1 MEFGSGLDFATFMNS
16 AIRNNEDGMWSGN
29 GGLLWIFLLFCS
41 GVTAECGAIVMDRPR
56 LM

>member
-29 GGLLWIFLLFCS
+29 GGLLWIFLL
-41 GVTAECGAIVMDRPR
+41 VDARME
-56 LM
+56 

>member
-29 GGLLWIFLLFCS
+29 GGLLWIFLLILFW
-41 GVTAECGAIVMDRPR
+41 GNGGMWGNRNCGC
-56 LM
+56 